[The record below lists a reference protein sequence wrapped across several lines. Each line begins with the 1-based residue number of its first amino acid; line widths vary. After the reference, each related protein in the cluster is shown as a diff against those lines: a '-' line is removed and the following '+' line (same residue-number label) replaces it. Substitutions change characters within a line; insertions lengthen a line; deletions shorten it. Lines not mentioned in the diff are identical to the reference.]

1 MMMMMIIIILMT
13 IMTYIPGK
21 MGALPNISASMHPH
35 DQQSMA

>member
-1 MMMMMIIIILMT
+1 MMMMIIIILMM
-13 IMTYIPGK
+13 IMMIYIPGK